1 MTQLSDN
8 KIKHMQKDLK
18 AIYLERKTVTSS
30 LVLSYEYNIFQ
41 ISCSIKDVLNSTS
54 ALYTLI

>member
-1 MTQLSDN
+1 MTHLSDD
-8 KIKHMQKDLK
+8 KIKHLQKDLK
-18 AIYLERKTVTSS
+18 AIYLERKTMTSS
-30 LVLSYEYNIFQ
+30 LVFSYEYNIFQ